1 MPARRGLRCLERRCE
16 FIGIPKPAVV
26 HLTSF
31 GIWGWLWTI
40 LPLRCSSGPWQIYQ
54 KPLLRGARPLGKPRF
69 ALSWSCACDA
79 GSERGPHMC
88 GYLRF
93 SDKGPTIASS
103 PASTH
108 QQRHCS
114 TQLNAQWQ
122 SSLSRHSPGIG
133 GFWRGSGQGRCDTGE
148 KRAGKQVCGRDI
160 SKVLAPFFPSNR
172 GTPPSMMQ
180 HSASTP
186 PTTS

>member
-1 MPARRGLRCLERRCE
+1 MPTRRGLRCLEHRRE

-31 GIWGWLWTI
+31 GIGGWLWTI
-40 LPLRCSSGPWQIYQ
+40 LVLQCSSGPWQIYQ

-93 SDKGPTIASS
+93 SDKGTNDSIITRIDAPTKALLDS
-103 PASTH
+103 STH
-108 QQRHCS
+108 NGNHRYPAIPS
-114 TQLNAQWQ
+114 GLV
-122 SSLSRHSPGIG
+122 
-133 GFWRGSGQGRCDTGE
+133 GSGVVQGKAGAIPVRKGP
-148 KRAGKQVCGRDI
+148 GKQVCGRDI
-160 SKVLAPFFPSNR
+160 SKVLAQFVPS
-172 GTPPSMMQ
+172 S
-180 HSASTP
+180 
-186 PTTS
+186 